1 MSTMGK
7 RLEALEA
14 KAGTGQSR
22 IVIGED
28 PFCLYLLEQP
38 DDEPEEAF
46 REHVRGLWLKD
57 GADPAGMPVFDWGTG
72 EKSPRAMSGV

>member
-1 MSTMGK
+1 MSNRTIAK
-7 RLEALEA
+7 RLKALEA
-14 KAGTGQSR
+14 RVGSGQSR

-28 PFCLYLLEQP
+28 GCCLYLLEQP

-46 REHVRGLWLKD
+46 RERVRGHWLKD

-72 EKSPRAMSGV
+72 EKSP